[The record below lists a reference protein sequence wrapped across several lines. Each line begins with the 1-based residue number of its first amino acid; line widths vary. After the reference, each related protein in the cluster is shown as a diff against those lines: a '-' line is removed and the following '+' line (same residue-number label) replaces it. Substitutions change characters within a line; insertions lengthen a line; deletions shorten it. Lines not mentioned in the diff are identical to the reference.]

1 MTDTIA
7 AAARGVA
14 GAGTEVIA
22 VTSSMGPASIEGYY
36 DEALAV
42 PGLLM
47 EIEAGERAGAQAA
60 IIACFDDTGLDAA
73 RAMASIPVIGI
84 CEAALSVASYIA
96 QRFTVVTTTE
106 RSRVPVEGLV
116 QRYGIKDGACAGR
129 RHSSAGTRGS
139 GIRSAGK
146 LRDEILGPWRRIAP
160 RPSCGCAGMADLPTS
175 CRRISTAGHRRCRRR
190 DQAGRS
196 ADRSACRHEAVRMPA
211 RWPSLSRYAE
221 IILAR
226 SNRRSE
232 HHATDHPRCRRV
244 GRPHR
249 WAALKAGTLAWRCA
263 VFRRRIPMVHRRLCR
278 R

>member
-1 MTDTIA
+1 VQILVVNPNTTASMTETIA

-47 EIEAGERAGAQAA
+47 EIAAGERAGAQAA

-116 QRYGIKDGACAGR
+116 QRYGMAGR
-129 RHSSAGTRGS
+129 ARVRAADIPVLSLEDPAS
-139 GIRSAGK
+139 GAVAK
-146 LRDEILGPWRRIAP
+146 LRAEIARAIEEDRAEAIVL
-160 RPSCGCAGMADLPTS
+160 GCAGMADL
-175 CRRISTAGHRRCRRR
+175 AHRLQEEF
-190 DQAGRS
+190 DLPVIDG
-196 ADRSACRHEAVRMPA
+196 
-211 RWPSLSRYAE
+211 
-221 IILAR
+221 
-226 SNRRSE
+226 
-232 HHATDHPRCRRV
+232 V
-244 GRPHR
+244 G
-249 WAALKAGTLAWRCA
+249 AALKQAEALIALGLSTSKRGAYASPLAKPYRGVLKSFSPGTIAA
-263 VFRRRIPMVHRRLCR
+263 E
-278 R
+278 